1 MSETDAINKAC
12 QKLMQLIRDTH
23 KACQKL
29 TQIMSETGAKLASY
43 LTCKM
48 KLYVDTAIV
57 LIKLYVDTVS
67 YGSSKVVYRYR
78 DIRLY

>member
-1 MSETDAINKAC
+1 MSETDAIIKAC

-43 LTCKM
+43 P
-48 KLYVDTAIV
+48 
-57 LIKLYVDTVS
+57 
-67 YGSSKVVYRYR
+67 
-78 DIRLY
+78 